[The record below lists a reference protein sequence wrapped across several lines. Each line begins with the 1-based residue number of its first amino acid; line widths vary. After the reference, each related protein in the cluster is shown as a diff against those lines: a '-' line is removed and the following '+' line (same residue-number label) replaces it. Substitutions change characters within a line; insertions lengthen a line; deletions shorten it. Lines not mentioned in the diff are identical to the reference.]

1 MEIKV
6 KKTIELTEEAVKSI
20 IAKYL
25 EDNRYPGVNT
35 YNIRFKMGV
44 AKEEVFGTFVA
55 STREVPC
62 FNGCIVT
69 LD

>member
-20 IAKYL
+20 IVKFL
-25 EDNRYPGVNT
+25 EDNGYPGVT
-35 YNIRFKMGV
+35 KYNIRFNIGV
-44 AKEEVFGTFVA
+44 AEKEVFEGFLATK
-55 STREVPC
+55 REIPC